1 MPRMTRGNENVTLS
15 AFGRWTERRS
25 FSKPGIE
32 RDHFTEYFF
41 VIQSLTVYHGRV
53 GAEEFPSDS
62 GGIGDDEESVPGFSQ
77 LETRSGLAEYFVL

>member
-32 RDHFTEYFF
+32 RDHFTEYLF

-53 GAEEFPSDS
+53 GAKEFPSDP
-62 GGIGDDEESVPGFSQ
+62 GGIGDDEESVPGFCR
-77 LETRSGLAEYFVL
+77 LGIR